1 MRSRPTIRDVA
12 ARAGVSR
19 QTVSRVINGDQR
31 VADSTRVLVE
41 RAIAAL
47 QYRPNVIARSM
58 AQGRTRTLACLSPN
72 LTDFTFA
79 QIIEGAEAEARQ
91 HGYFLL
97 SSSAPD
103 SVTFAALVEQ
113 LVMHRRVDG
122 VLVINPYIDDR
133 YRHIVS
139 ETPVVLIGSR
149 SRDRALSSICLDDH
163 NAARAAVGHLIGLG
177 HRRIAMI
184 HGPLA
189 EDCSQDRNAGYAAA
203 LQAAG
208 LPVDPGLIVG
218 GDWSATSGDLAAR
231 QLLAGGA
238 SFTALFAQND
248 RMAVGAIRA
257 LREAGRRVP
266 EDISVMGFDDIPL
279 ASYFDPPL
287 TTMRQDMPGIGQR
300 AAQLL
305 IRALEASEAAPEHV
319 SAPAELVVRQST
331 ASPVGRP

>member
-1 MRSRPTIRDVA
+1 MRFRPTIRDVA

-19 QTVSRVINGDQR
+19 QTVSRVINGDPS
-31 VADSTRVLVE
+31 VADGTRVRVE
-41 RAIAAL
+41 QAVQAL
-47 QYRPNVIARSM
+47 SYRPNMIARSM

-103 SVTFAALVEQ
+103 TTAFAALVEQ

-133 YRHIVS
+133 HRHIVA

-149 SRDRALSSICLDDH
+149 SRDHALSSICLDDH
-163 NAARAAVGHLIGLG
+163 NAARAAVRHLIDLG

-189 EDCSQDRNAGYAAA
+189 EDCSQDRNAGYSAA
-203 LQAAG
+203 LHAAG
-208 LPVDPGLIVG
+208 LPVDPALIVS

-231 QLLAGGA
+231 RLLAGGA
-238 SFTALFAQND
+238 AFTAIFAQND

-266 EDISVMGFDDIPL
+266 ADVSVIGFDDIPL

-287 TTMRQDMPGIGQR
+287 TTVRQDIPGIGQQ
-300 AAQLL
+300 AARLL
-305 IRALEASEAAPEHV
+305 IRALEQPEAAPEHI

-331 ASPVGRP
+331 GRPN